1 VTLFFWSRS
10 HKSFMSPGLTATTGT
25 GGAFSF
31 TITAPKRT
39 SHYEAKFTGRAPA
52 GRWAIG
58 QTSRQRSAT
67 RSSRSAK
74 DLTPWARP
82 SCFACHVIAV
92 SPSRLSYRSGQMLSH
107 VSLKIIKGP
116 SWHTL
121 AFVRRRSQELRSLG
135 GHVRS
140 GVEASGMIGA
150 EVRQVASW
158 GRFRQRRMVAAAV
171 AAGLAGLIAVPT
183 AAAQAIR
190 SSAAGQAAA
199 GTSCPWVTST
209 APISQ
214 RVAQLMGQM
223 SLSQEISMVEGH
235 GTANPYVFYT
245 PAISTLCIPAFGLE
259 DGPAGVADGLT
270 GVTQLPAGVALAATW
285 DPSVAQQYGQVIGT
299 EEFGKGASANLGPTV
314 NIDRD
319 PRWGRSFE
327 ALSEDPFLTSA
338 LDVPEIEGVQGQD
351 VMSQVKHFDAYN
363 QETYRNTASDNVIAD
378 NRTLQE
384 IYMPSFDA
392 AVTQGNAASV
402 MCAYSMVNGDFS
414 CNNSFLET
422 SVLRDQ
428 WGFGGFM
435 TSDYGA
441 LHSTQGAVEGT
452 DMEQPESTYYGTA
465 LRSAIQKGSIPRSV
479 LNTMVQ
485 RVLTQ
490 MFQYNLFNQPRTGST
505 STTVTTPADQAV
517 TTTVAEEGTTLLK
530 NAGSVL
536 PLPTANA
543 GTIAVIGPSAS
554 ASPTYAG
561 GGSTY
566 VIPSGTVTPLAGIQ
580 AAAGSGTNV
589 VYQQGLPTDTSLPA
603 IPPGNLSPAYSSTG
617 SGGSYTG
624 TLTAPQTGTYTLAL
638 TNPCGCYNSTSLSLN
653 GQQIL
658 DNPSTPPV
666 HTYSVAV
673 SLIAGQQYTLSI
685 SGQSSQLL
693 WGTPSALA
701 PGINAAVSAAQS
713 ASTAVVV
720 VSDDTE
726 TEAAD
731 RPSLSLPSAQDEL
744 IGAVAA
750 ANPRTIVVIDAG
762 APVAMPWLSQVAG
775 VLDAWYPGQTSGTSL
790 ASVLFGQTDP
800 GGHLPVTFPVGLS
813 QVPASTT
820 AQFPGNG
827 TSVQYS
833 EGTDVGYRWYDANNL
848 SPLFPFGFGL
858 SYTQFTF
865 SNLQV
870 SPSSI
875 GGTQNVQVTATVTN
889 TGQVAGSDVAQL
901 YLGDPSAS
909 GEPPRQLAGFQRVTL
924 APGASAQV
932 SFTVTPQQMSW
943 WDDTANGWT
952 QTEGSYTI
960 YVGDSSA
967 LSSLPLQGTF
977 TMAGTPAA
985 RQVVISAPSTM
996 QPGQAATVQVQLTAS
1011 GDETLADVQ
1020 LALQLPQGWT
1030 AVPVGST
1037 DFASVVPGSAPT
1049 ATFQVTPPSYS
1060 PNVNAVV
1067 HATATMGGMTRQAGV
1082 SIVVT

>member
-1 VTLFFWSRS
+1 
-10 HKSFMSPGLTATTGT
+10 
-25 GGAFSF
+25 
-31 TITAPKRT
+31 
-39 SHYEAKFTGRAPA
+39 
-52 GRWAIG
+52 
-58 QTSRQRSAT
+58 
-67 RSSRSAK
+67 
-74 DLTPWARP
+74 
-82 SCFACHVIAV
+82 
-92 SPSRLSYRSGQMLSH
+92 
-107 VSLKIIKGP
+107 
-116 SWHTL
+116 
-121 AFVRRRSQELRSLG
+121 
-135 GHVRS
+135 
-140 GVEASGMIGA
+140 MIGA
-150 EVRQVASW
+150 EVRRVANR
-158 GRFRQRRMVAAAV
+158 GRSRRRRMAAV
-171 AAGLAGLIAVPT
+171 AATAGLAGLIALPT
-183 AAAQAIR
+183 AAAQATR
-190 SSAAGQAAA
+190 AGATGQAA

-209 APISQ
+209 APVSQ

-223 SLSQEISMVEGH
+223 SLAQEISMVEGH
-235 GTANPYVFYT
+235 GTSNPYVFYT

-270 GVTQLPAGVALAATW
+270 AVTQLPAGVALAATW
-285 DPSVAQQYGQVIGT
+285 DPSAAQQYGQVIGT

-327 ALSEDPFLTSA
+327 ALSEDPFLNAA
-338 LDVPEIEGVQGQD
+338 LDVPEIQGVQSQD
-351 VMSQVKHFDAYN
+351 VMSQVKHFEAYN
-363 QETYRNTASDNVIAD
+363 QETFRNTAADNVIAD

-392 AVTQGNAASV
+392 AVTKGNAASV
-402 MCAYSMVNGDFS
+402 MCAYSMVNGNFS

-452 DMEQPESTYYGTA
+452 DMEQPESTYYGSA
-465 LRSAIQKGSIPRSV
+465 LKADIDKGTIPRSA

-485 RVLTQ
+485 RILTE
-490 MFQYNLFNQPRTGST
+490 MFQYNLFNQARAGST
-505 STTVTTPADQAV
+505 SATVTTPADQAV
-517 TTTVAEEGTTLLK
+517 ATATAEEGTTLLK
-530 NAGSVL
+530 NAGAVL
-536 PLPTANA
+536 PLPATNA

-561 GGSTY
+561 GGSAY

-580 AAAGSGTNV
+580 TAAGSGTNV
-589 VYQQGLPTDTSLPA
+589 VYQQGLPTDTSLPS
-603 IPPGNLSPAYSSTG
+603 IPSGNLSPAYSSTG

-624 TLTAPQTGTYTLAL
+624 TLTAPQTGTYILAL
-638 TNPCGCYNSTSLSLN
+638 TNPCGCYTSTSLSLN

-666 HTYSVAV
+666 HTYSAAV
-673 SLIAGQQYTLSI
+673 SLTAGQRYTLSI

-701 PGINAAVSAAQS
+701 PGISAAVSAAQS
-713 ASTAVVV
+713 ASAAVVV

-726 TEAAD
+726 SEAAD

-744 IGAVAA
+744 IEAVAA
-750 ANPRTIVVIDAG
+750 ANPHTIVVIDAG
-762 APVAMPWLSQVAG
+762 APVTMPWLSQVAA

-800 GGHLPVTFPVGLS
+800 SGHLPVTFPVGLS

-833 EGTDVGYRWYDANNL
+833 EGTGVGYRWYNANNL

-858 SYTQFTF
+858 SYTQFAF

-870 SPSSI
+870 SPSNI
-875 GGTQNVQVTATVTN
+875 DGTQNVQVTATVTN
-889 TGQVAGSDVAQL
+889 TGHVAGSDVAQL
-901 YLGDPSAS
+901 YLSDPSAS

-924 APGASAQV
+924 SPGASAQV
-932 SFTVTPQQMSW
+932 SLTITPRQMSW
-943 WDDTANGWT
+943 WNDTANGWT
-952 QTEGSYTI
+952 QTEGTYTA

-967 LSSLPLQGTF
+967 LANLPLQGTF
-977 TMAGTPAA
+977 TMTDTPAA
-985 RQVVISAPSTM
+985 RQVTITAPPTI

-1030 AVPVGST
+1030 AVPAGPT
-1037 DFASVVPGSAPT
+1037 DFTSVAPGTAPT

-1060 PNVNAVV
+1060 PNVSAVI
-1067 HATATMGGMTRQAGV
+1067 HATATMGSITREAGV
-1082 SIVVT
+1082 SIVVS